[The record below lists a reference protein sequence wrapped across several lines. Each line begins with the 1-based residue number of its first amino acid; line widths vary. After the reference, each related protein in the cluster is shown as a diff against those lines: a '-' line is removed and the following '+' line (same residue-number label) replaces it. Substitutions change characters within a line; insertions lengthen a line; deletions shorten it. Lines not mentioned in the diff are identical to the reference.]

1 MHLSHNHART
11 RSLVLAAA
19 ITGGTLIPLTMTGC
33 LASHHTS
40 SSIDGAYVQPSD
52 LSRVRKHASTK
63 DDVLQILGEP
73 TKKMTNSDGTDTW
86 TWQWTRKEKGSG
98 HLIFIFNTSS
108 SKEIDESAHV
118 LFEYDVVKDKWRD

>member
-1 MHLSHNHART
+1 MHPAPSQSRT
-11 RSLVLAAA
+11 RSLVLTAA
-19 ITGGTLIPLTMTGC
+19 IAGSALIPLAMTGR

-63 DDVLQILGEP
+63 ADVLQILGEP
-73 TKKMTNSDGTDTW
+73 TKKMTNSDGTETW
-86 TWQWTRKEKGSG
+86 SWQWTRKEKGSG